1 MKDGAALKED
11 GRVSVNRD
19 AGPNGSY
26 EITIKKVEA
35 GDAGTYSVKAT
46 NNFGNAECSAKVG
59 CKGNE
64 NSHILSIPGFFST
77 DFRQTLEV
85 NSYCYLF
92 D

>member
-1 MKDGAALKED
+1 MLYTTKFSAIKPVKFFVFSSLKDGAALKED

-46 NNFGNAECSAKVG
+46 NNFGAAECSAKVG
-59 CKGNE
+59 CKGNL
-64 NSHILSIPGFFST
+64 NPRILSI
-77 DFRQTLEV
+77 
-85 NSYCYLF
+85 
-92 D
+92 

>member
-1 MKDGAALKED
+1 MLYTTKFSAIKPVKFFVFSSLKDGTALKED

-46 NNFGNAECSAKVG
+46 NNFGAAECSAKVG
-59 CKGNE
+59 CKGNL
-64 NSHILSIPGFFST
+64 NPRILSI
-77 DFRQTLEV
+77 
-85 NSYCYLF
+85 
-92 D
+92 